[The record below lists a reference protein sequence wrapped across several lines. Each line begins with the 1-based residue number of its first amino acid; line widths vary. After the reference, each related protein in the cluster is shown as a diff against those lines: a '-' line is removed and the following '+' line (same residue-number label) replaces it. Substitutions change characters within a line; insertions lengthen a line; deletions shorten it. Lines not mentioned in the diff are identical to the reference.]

1 MQGCTL
7 APVRR
12 SKTGK
17 SHCRTGNFSGN
28 PQVTGPTW
36 PVKKKSIGGVSRKK
50 KSSPDQGETECKISH
65 CSTSFTQVFVYVYR
79 CNLYSKRSFEHL
91 ACSRPVTF
99 ALACAFGAAHA
110 LPCNAIH
117 AKHVQCNCFSFACDR
132 RSCQTRSIERSARIS
147 GSFYSWFFNAR
158 SIRSRLRSSV
168 AVMLEL
174 IYLCRFLEKVKTHS
188 IFSDTVN
195 GSDCVYFH
203 FTQSFHKWIFSFVQ
217 NGLIM
222 KIGAKRITKS
232 ALPCTF

>member
-1 MQGCTL
+1 MQDIAL
-7 APVRR
+7 F
-12 SKTGK
+12 SK
-17 SHCRTGNFSGN
+17 FSA
-28 PQVTGPTW
+28 
-36 PVKKKSIGGVSRKK
+36 
-50 KSSPDQGETECKISH
+50 
-65 CSTSFTQVFVYVYR
+65 SFPQVFVYVYR

-99 ALACAFGAAHA
+99 ALACVFGARCSCTAMQ
-110 LPCNAIH
+110 CNTCKAND

-147 GSFYSWFFNAR
+147 GSSYSWFFNAR
-158 SIRSRLRSSV
+158 SIRSRFRSSV

-203 FTQSFHKWIFSFVQ
+203 FAQSFHKLIFSFAQ
-217 NGLIM
+217 NVLIT
-222 KIGAKRITKS
+222 KKSKS